1 MLLVAVFKAG
11 VEEEEG
17 TEEEDRDEVT
27 EGVVRQT
34 GWAELPSLSNRVDR
48 EDVDWLLVVLET
60 TPPSQTF
67 VVMTATR
74 EGSDLVFVVVMLVL
88 ASVTELTTETMLPLL
103 WLVVG
108 GLGGGPF
115 GRRGG
120 SGGG

>member
-1 MLLVAVFKAG
+1 MLKTG
-11 VEEEEG
+11 VEEEDD
-17 TEEEDRDEVT
+17 TEEDRDEVT

-34 GWAELPSLSNRVDR
+34 GWEELPSSLPKLDR

-108 GLGGGPF
+108 GFGGGPF

>member
-1 MLLVAVFKAG
+1 MFKAG

-27 EGVVRQT
+27 EGVVRQSC
-34 GWAELPSLSNRVDR
+34 WAEPSSLPNRVDR
-48 EDVDWLLVVLET
+48 EDVDWLVVVLET

-88 ASVTELTTETMLPLL
+88 ASVTELTTETMLWLL
-103 WLVVG
+103 WPVVVG